1 MQYWKISSYSNGW
14 SSANCTPADCS
25 PPADLITCINGSVTK
40 LLLQNQGI
48 ALVPPFLCD
57 LKNLTVIDLSNN
69 NIYGEFPKVFYNCSK
84 LEYLDLLNNNLSGTV
99 HNDIHRMA
107 RLRHLNLGFN
117 NIYGELPKGFYNCSK
132 LKYLDLAVN
141 DLSGTIHD
149 DIHSMSRLGY
159 LNLEVNSFSGN
170 IPASIGQLTELTTLR
185 LSSNQFNGSF
195 PLEIGNLSNLEVLD
209 LSYNTRITP
218 TRFPSNFTHLKKL
231 KSLSMSSTN
240 LIGEIPYTIGE
251 MTALE
256 YLDLS
261 TNNLSGE
268 IPKEFGFLRGRTI
281 LNLENNQLSGRIPIE
296 FDNEEYYRSFD
307 GNPGLCARTCSLDLR
322 TSKNY
327 SRFLALIIS
336 LIIAALLVL
345 LASFFVIRIYR
356 KKKHGLESTWKL
368 TTFQRLN
375 FTESDILSRLTEN
388 NVIGSGGSGKVYR
401 VAINHS
407 HDVVAVKRF
416 WSNKKLEEELER
428 EFFAEVRILSSIQ
441 HSNIVK
447 LLCCISNDNSKLLVY
462 EYLENHSLD
471 QWLHGTSGASTVLD
485 SVHHIILDWP
495 KRLQIAVGVA
505 QGLCYMHH
513 ACSPPIVHRDV
524 KSSNILLDSEFN
536 AKVADFGLA
545 RMMITQGEQ
554 VTMST
559 VAGSFGYIAPGV

>member
-1 MQYWKISSYSNGW
+1 M
-14 SSANCTPADCS
+14 ARS
-25 PPADLITCINGSVTK
+25 PK
-40 LLLQNQGI
+40 LLLLYQNITQ
-48 ALVPPFLCD
+48 VPPFICD
-57 LKNLTVIDLSNN
+57 LKNLTVIDLSYDD
-69 NIYGEFPKVFYNCSK
+69 IYGEFPKVFYNCSK
-84 LEYLDLLNNNLSGTV
+84 LEYLDLS
-99 HNDIHRMA
+99 
-107 RLRHLNLGFN
+107 
-117 NIYGELPKGFYNCSK
+117 YNH
-132 LKYLDLAVN
+132 
-141 DLSGTIHD
+141 LSGTIHD
-149 DIHSMSRLGY
+149 DIHRISRLGY
-159 LNLEVNSFSGN
+159 LNLGANRFSGN
-170 IPASIGQLTELTTLR
+170 IPASIGQLTELTTLQ
-185 LSSNQFNGSF
+185 LFNCQFNGSF
-195 PLEIGNLSNLEVLD
+195 PLEIGNLSNLEVLH
-209 LSYNTRITP
+209 LSDNTRITP

-231 KSLSMSSTN
+231 KSLWMSSTN

-256 YLDLS
+256 DLDLS
-261 TNNLSGE
+261 RNNLSGE
-268 IPKEFGFLRGRTI
+268 IPKEIGFLRGLTS
-281 LNLENNQLSGRIPIE
+281 LNLEYNQLLGRIPTE
-296 FDNEEYYRSFD
+296 FDRDASVASFY
-307 GNPGLCARTCSLDLR
+307 GNP
-322 TSKNY
+322 
-327 SRFLALIIS
+327 
-336 LIIAALLVL
+336 AALLVL

-388 NVIGSGGSGKVYR
+388 NVIGSGGSGRVYR
-401 VAINHS
+401 VAINRS
-407 HDVVAVKRF
+407 HDVIAVKRF

-471 QWLHGTSGASTVLD
+471 QWLHGKSRASTVSD

-545 RMMITQGEQ
+545 KMMITQGEQ

-559 VAGSFGYIAPGV
+559 VAGSFGYIAPGATGRKANHGDEHTSLAEWAWRHIQEGNPVVDALDEEVRENSYLEKMCCVFTLGIICTGTQPSTRPSMKEVLQVLLRCN

>member
-1 MQYWKISSYSNGW
+1 MTKTTPTFIQFSFYIIFLYFLLLVSHASPQLHHQEQAVLVKLMQYWQISSHSNGW

-25 PPADLITCINGSVTK
+25 PPADLITCINGSVTE
-40 LLLQNQGI
+40 LLLLYQNITQ
-48 ALVPPFLCD
+48 VPPFICD
-57 LKNLTVIDLSNN
+57 LKNLTVIDLSYDD
-69 NIYGEFPKVFYNCSK
+69 IYGEFPKVFYNCSK
-84 LEYLDLLNNNLSGTV
+84 LEYLDLS
-99 HNDIHRMA
+99 
-107 RLRHLNLGFN
+107 
-117 NIYGELPKGFYNCSK
+117 YNH
-132 LKYLDLAVN
+132 
-141 DLSGTIHD
+141 LSGTIHD
-149 DIHSMSRLGY
+149 DIHRISRLGY
-159 LNLEVNSFSGN
+159 LNLGANRFSGN
-170 IPASIGQLTELTTLR
+170 IPASIGQLTELTTLQ
-185 LSSNQFNGSF
+185 LFNCQFNGSF
-195 PLEIGNLSNLEVLD
+195 PLEIGNLSNLEVLH
-209 LSYNTRITP
+209 LSDNTRITP

-231 KSLSMSSTN
+231 KSLWMSSTN

-256 YLDLS
+256 DLDLS
-261 TNNLSGE
+261 RNNLSGE
-268 IPKEFGFLRGRTI
+268 IPKEIGFLRGLTS
-281 LNLENNQLSGRIPIE
+281 LNLEYNQLLGRIPTE
-296 FDNEEYYRSFD
+296 FDRDASVASFY
-307 GNPGLCARTCSLDLR
+307 GNPGVCARTRSIGLR
-322 TSKNY
+322 TCKNY
-327 SRFLALIIS
+327 SLPTLIIS
-336 LIIAALLVL
+336 LIIAAPLIL

-388 NVIGSGGSGKVYR
+388 NVIGSGGSGRVYR
-401 VAINHS
+401 VAINRS
-407 HDVVAVKRF
+407 HDVIAVKRF

-447 LLCCISNDNSKLLVY
+447 LLCCISNDNLKLLVY
-462 EYLENHSLD
+462 EYLDNHSLD
-471 QWLHGTSGASTVLD
+471 QWLHGKSRASTVSD
-485 SVHHIILDWP
+485 SVHDHIILDWP

-545 RMMITQGEQ
+545 KMMITQGEQ